1 MAGHLLTTQT
11 TMQCPHGGQV
21 QAVSSN
27 TEVAAGSGAF
37 VLRMNDAFTVSGCP
51 FQIPAP
57 SGTIPSPCVRVQ
69 WTVADASVKAGQ
81 QATLSEGSVGVCY
94 SAQQAPQGN
103 VVVVSTQTRAS
114 SR

>member
-1 MAGHLLTTQT
+1 MAGRLLTTQT
-11 TMQCPHGGQV
+11 TMICPHGGQV
-21 QAVSSN
+21 QATSSN
-27 TEVAAGSGAF
+27 TGVSAGSGAY
-37 VLRMNDAFTVSGCP
+37 VLRMNDTFTISGCL

-69 WTVADASVKAGQ
+69 WTVADVSVKVDQ
-81 QATLSEGSVGVCY
+81 QPTLSEGSVGLCL

-103 VVVVSTQTRAS
+103 VIVVNTQLQAS